1 MAQDG
6 GSSQVNRTVGRV
18 RAIELAARGA
28 TARHIADDPDVGR
41 SLRTVQRWMADPEFQ
56 DEVRQL
62 RGAALTST
70 VTALE
75 NAARVAVG
83 VLGEAMREG
92 HPITVRARAAKDI
105 LALLPTVSGHA
116 EIERQLAE
124 LRDLAAKVRGKA
136 DTA

>member
-1 MAQDG
+1 
-6 GSSQVNRTVGRV
+6 
-18 RAIELAARGA
+18 
-28 TARHIADDPDVGR
+28 
-41 SLRTVQRWMADPEFQ
+41 MADPEFQ